1 MPPQMEYTNPM
12 IKQIPIPLAKGYSA
26 LILTESQLDA
36 LNWFLNRPEVEQL
49 LDELDPYVN
58 EQLFADG
65 YLGLKARI
73 NRVQAK
79 LDEQFVNK

>member
-1 MPPQMEYTNPM
+1 MEYTNPM
-12 IKQIPIPLAKGYSA
+12 TKQIPIPLAKGYSA
-26 LILTESQLDA
+26 LILTEGQLDA
-36 LNWFLNRPEVEQL
+36 LNWFMNRPEVEQL

-58 EQLFADG
+58 EQLFTDG

-79 LDEQFVNK
+79 LDEQFGNK